1 MKVEDMLIQGKRIML
16 AAIIASAIGLSCAGC
31 LSSSSVQTP
40 AMAPIAASPQAGM
53 SDQTSDVIR
62 LTSNPYAGAGQTYV
76 SAPGYQHQDNVQAP
90 YYRYQYNNPNEARP
104 SNAPLGSSSGIDLT
118 IAEFAQANSPY
129 RSSPLTLDREWRE
142 YDTNHID
149 AEYTFIANK
158 ADTGL
163 GMDLSLSPRVS
174 FDTRGDVKTTRAGA
188 EVRVGANLDLRG
200 QNARNSNWYFFAGAD
215 GEAVVWDVQRAGNS
229 LTDGQFTLQDKVTVG
244 DVQAGIGFESPA
256 GHMSLSY
263 INREYEYRNGE
274 IARSGEE
281 DFVAVTLTWRR

>member
-1 MKVEDMLIQGKRIML
+1 ML

-31 LSSSSVQTP
+31 LSSSSMQTP
-40 AMAPIAASPQAGM
+40 ALAPTAVSQQVSMPERN
-53 SDQTSDVIR
+53 TDVIR
-62 LTSNPYAGAGQTYV
+62 LTSNPYAGDGQTYV
-76 SAPGYQHQDNVQAP
+76 SEPQYQHQDNVQAP
-90 YYRYQYNNPNEARP
+90 YYRYQYNNPNDFQS

-129 RSSPLTLDREWRE
+129 GSSPLTLDREWRE
-142 YDTNHID
+142 YDKSRID
-149 AEYTFIANK
+149 AEYTFVANK

-163 GMDLSLSPRVS
+163 GLDLSVSPRVS
-174 FDTRGDVKTTRAGA
+174 FDTNGDVRTTRAGA

-215 GEAVVWDVQRAGNS
+215 GEAVVWDVQRGGNS
-229 LTDGQFTLQDKVTVG
+229 LIDGQFTLQDKVTIG

-256 GHMSLSY
+256 GHMSVSY

-274 IARSGEE
+274 IARSGDE
-281 DFVAVTLTWRR
+281 DFVALTLTWRH